1 MKYHKSPA
9 DLRLDKLQAKKIL
22 NENGYISLSFYLS
35 EVELGS
41 KIYLM
46 LKEAFDG
53 REPLVI
59 SQNINDADKFRSQPY
74 AFIIGNKIDKN
85 FDVTNSGLSKVNFF
99 SESSNLSK
107 VDISTDNWPFFYMPS
122 KVWPKSYIFI
132 ILLIFVSSFFFCQV
146 FS

>member
-1 MKYHKSPA
+1 MIVYGLLDSHAS
-9 DLRLDKLQAKKIL
+9 LSGRGGIRLDSYVYTVEAFKESKKIL

-46 LKEAFDG
+46 LKKAFDG

-59 SQNINDADKFRSQPY
+59 SQNTGDADKFRSQPY

-107 VDISTDNWPFFYMPS
+107 VDISSDNWPFFYTE
-122 KVWPKSYIFI
+122 I
-132 ILLIFVSSFFFCQV
+132 
-146 FS
+146 